1 MKNKPLYFDYAS
13 TTKIRQEVYEAMLPY
28 LQEEF
33 GNPSSLYTIGIRN
46 KKIINQCRKTIASL
60 INAESHEIY
69 FCSGGSEANNWA
81 IKGVAFAHPDKR
93 EIITTKIEHP
103 SVLNSC
109 RFLEK
114 LGYIVTYLDV
124 DAEGFVNLQELEDKI
139 TDNTC
144 LVSIMTAN
152 NEIGTIQDIQAIGE
166 ICTRK
171 GVLFHTDAIQAISH
185 LPIDVKQLKI
195 DLLSFSAHKFYGP
208 KGIGCLYISKNTKI
222 ENLIHGGNQERE
234 KRAGTENVA
243 YIVGM
248 AKAIELSYREMYSD
262 NVRERDLSQLLYH
275 KLKDAIPDMRLNGP
289 EIGNRRLPGNLNI
302 SFKHVD
308 GSQLCFELNEEG
320 ICVSTGSACHS
331 DMIEPSH
338 VLQAIKVPDD
348 YIKGT
353 IRITIGKD
361 TTEEEIDKLTEAII
375 KRVKK

>member
-33 GNPSSLYTIGIRN
+33 GNPSSLYDIGIHN
-46 KKIINQCRKTIASL
+46 KKTINQCRKVIASL
-60 INAESHEIY
+60 INAEQHEIF
-69 FCSGGSEANNWA
+69 FCSGGTEANNWA
-81 IKGVAFAHPDKR
+81 IKGVAFAHPNKR

-109 RFLEK
+109 QFLEK
-114 LGYIVTYLDV
+114 LGYKVIYLDV
-124 DAEGFVNLQELEDKI
+124 DAEGFINLQELEEKI
-139 TDNTC
+139 TPNTC
-144 LVSIMTAN
+144 LVSIMMAN
-152 NEIGTIQDIQAIGE
+152 NEIGTIQDLEAIGG
-166 ICTRK
+166 ICARK
-171 GVLFHTDAIQAISH
+171 GVLLHTDAIQAISH
-185 LPIDVKQLKI
+185 LPIDVKKLKV

-208 KGIGCLYISKNTKI
+208 KGIGCLYIRTGTKI

-248 AKAIELSYREMYSD
+248 AKAIELSYQEMFTH
-262 NVRERDLSQLLYH
+262 NERERTLSELIYDR
-275 KLKDAIPDMRLNGP
+275 LKQAIPDIRLNGP
-289 EIGNRRLPGNLNI
+289 AIGSNRLPGNLNV
-302 SFKHVD
+302 SFKNVD
-308 GSQLCFELNEEG
+308 GSQLCFELNEQG

-331 DMIEPSH
+331 DLIEPSH
-338 VLQAIKVPDD
+338 VLQAIRGPDE

-353 IRITIGKD
+353 LRITIGKD
-361 TTEEEIDKLTEAII
+361 TKVEEIEKLTQEII